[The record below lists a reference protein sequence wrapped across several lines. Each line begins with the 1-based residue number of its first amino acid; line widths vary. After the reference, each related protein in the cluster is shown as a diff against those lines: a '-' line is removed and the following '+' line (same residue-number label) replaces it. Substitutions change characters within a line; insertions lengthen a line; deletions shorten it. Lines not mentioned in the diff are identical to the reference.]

1 MDNRTMP
8 TNLKIRPAT
17 EDDVSVILSLVKKL
31 AAYERLSHQV
41 IATEEDFRSALFGAN
56 RVAEALL
63 ALSGNEPVAFALYF
77 TTFSTFVGRPGIYL
91 EDIFVEPEYRGK
103 GIGAAL
109 LSRIAHIARERNY
122 GRVEWSVLTWN
133 QPAIEFYERKG
144 AERMEEWRVFRLAG
158 AALEKLAAGA

>member
-1 MDNRTMP
+1 MALD
-8 TNLKIRPAT
+8 LQIRPAT
-17 EDDVSVILSLVKKL
+17 EDDVPVILDLVKKL
-31 AAYERLSHQV
+31 ASYERLSREV
-41 IATEEDFRSALFGAN
+41 AATEEDFRSALFGPN

-63 ALSGNEPVAFALYF
+63 AFSGSEPVGFALYF

-91 EDIFVEPEYRGK
+91 EDIFVEPGYRGQ

-109 LSRIAHIARERNY
+109 LARIAKIARDRNC

-144 AERMEEWRVFRLAG
+144 AERMEEWRMFRLAG
-158 AALEKLAAGA
+158 AALEKLASGG